1 MLVVTSNMSKY
12 ELRARAHNLSGVS
25 YDQSLLVTTALS
37 PPILQRIG
45 GIDGVKQLST
55 NFYDRVFADTN
66 EPWFLGI
73 FASSTKAEAIDNQ
86 YRFLVQTFNGPE
98 LYKAKKGKYTR
109 LVGRHANF
117 RIGLAAAKRWIIH
130 MDGAIDDHE
139 ALRVKENDI
148 TREYLKYYFSYTAY
162 YIVVASEYLRDDQLS
177 GGQQMDTGQN
187 W

>member
-1 MLVVTSNMSKY
+1 MSKY
-12 ELRARAHNLSGVS
+12 ELRARAHSLSGVS

-37 PPILQRIG
+37 PSILERIG

-55 NFYDRVFADTN
+55 NFYNRVFADTN

-86 YRFLVQTFNGPE
+86 YRFLVQSFNGPE